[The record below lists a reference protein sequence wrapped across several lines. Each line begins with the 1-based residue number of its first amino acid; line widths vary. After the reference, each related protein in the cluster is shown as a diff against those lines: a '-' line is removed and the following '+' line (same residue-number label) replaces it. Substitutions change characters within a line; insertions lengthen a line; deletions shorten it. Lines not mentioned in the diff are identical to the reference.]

1 MVNRKN
7 NTKMNKIY
15 QRWLGGGALLLAGG
29 LLALVSCTDDHFTI
43 DSEVASRTTI
53 WENIS
58 SNDEL
63 SEYADI
69 LSRVYFSSSKGTTTS
84 QTYADLLNGDQTFT
98 VWAPANGTFDYEAWD
113 ELLGYGLVD
122 STYRVEVELI
132 RNQMTRFAHV
142 LSGSDSTLLDLFNAK
157 TAMFNCATATLDGV
171 PITTSNIASTNG
183 VLHITDGT
191 VEYLPNIYEYLGY
204 NGLGI
209 DSLSSFILGFETTE
223 FDEDASTQ
231 GPTVDGNIT
240 WVDSITYLSNSYL
253 QGYYLNASLDSEDST
268 YVMIMPTNA
277 AWSTAYSQIAPYY
290 NYMAEYIQT
299 ITSTS
304 SDGTETSETVT
315 TTYTDEELDSI
326 THFRICDVICRN
338 LVFNTTEQTGLTWS
352 QYSVEGACDSLVS
365 TYGQS
370 FYDPYSARLFAGA
383 EPVELSNGY
392 AYIVD
397 AFNYRAE
404 DAWVY
409 ELEYEA
415 ERNYITYGSCTPSSE
430 KISYDYTYIPDSNY
444 MDVTK
449 DTTITETVLR
459 LSPTRS
465 TANSEVTLRLANT
478 LAGTYDIYALMA
490 YNVDADR
497 PYQLR
502 FYINYHEGT
511 TSKTTRTRL
520 SPIEG
525 VNGSGNNF
533 VSKAPHVDENGQ
545 FHFNDSILIAEDF
558 ELPVCYYGLDDAYV
572 TLEIQSYMTSSQRT
586 TYTNE
591 VLIDKVVMVPKT
603 TTDEE

>member
-1 MVNRKN
+1 
-7 NTKMNKIY
+7 MNKIP
-15 QRWLGGGALLLAGG
+15 QRWLGFGSLALAAV

-43 DSEVASRTTI
+43 DSEVSSRTTI
-53 WENIS
+53 WENLS
-58 SNDEL
+58 GTSEL

-84 QTYADLLNGDQTFT
+84 QTYADLLSGDQTFT

-113 ELLGYGLVD
+113 KLLGYGVVD

-132 RNQMTRFAHV
+132 RNHMTRFAHV
-142 LSGSDSTLLDLFNAK
+142 VSGTDSTLLDLFNAK
-157 TAMFNCATATLDGV
+157 TAMFNCATGTLDGV
-171 PITTSNIASTNG
+171 AITTANIVSTNG
-183 VLHITDGT
+183 MLHVLNGT

-209 DSLSSFILGFETTE
+209 DSLANFILGWETTE

-231 GPTVDGNIT
+231 GPTVDGSIT

-277 AWSTAYSQIAPYY
+277 AWTEAYERIAPYY
-290 NYMAEYIQT
+290 TYMSEYIQT

-315 TTYTDEELDSI
+315 TTFDEEELDSI
-326 THFRICDVICRN
+326 TRFRISDVISRN
-338 LVFNTTEQTGLTWS
+338 LVFNTTEQTGLSWP

-370 FYDPYSARLFAGA
+370 FLDPYSARLFAGA

-392 AYIVD
+392 AYVVD
-397 AFNYRAE
+397 SWNYRAE

-415 ERNYITYGSCTPSSE
+415 ERNYITYSYCTPSSE

-465 TANSEVTLRLANT
+465 TANNDVTLRLANT
-478 LAGTYDIYALMA
+478 LSGKYDIYAVMA
-490 YNVDADR
+490 YNVDVDR

-502 FYINYHEGT
+502 FFINYHEGT

-520 SPIEG
+520 QTSAGEA
-525 VNGSGNNF
+525 NF

-572 TLEIQSYMTSSQRT
+572 ALEIQSYMTSTQRT

-591 VLIDKVVMVPKT
+591 LLIDKVVLVPKT
-603 TTDEE
+603 DSEEE

>member
-1 MVNRKN
+1 MN
-7 NTKMNKIY
+7 NIHRRHKGL
-15 QRWLGGGALLLAGG
+15 WACGAVVAVVLSA
-29 LLALVSCTDDHFTI
+29 CTDDHFSI

-58 SNDEL
+58 EREDL
-63 SEYADI
+63 TEYADL

-84 QTYADLLNGDQTFT
+84 QTYADVLDGDQTFT
-98 VWAPANGTFDYEAWD
+98 VWAPANGTFNYDEWD
-113 ELLGYGLVD
+113 RLLGYGVVD
-122 STYRVEVELI
+122 STWRVEVELI

-142 LSGSDSTLLDLFNAK
+142 ISGSDSTLLDLFNAK
-157 TAMFNCATATLDGV
+157 TAMLNCAEQTLDGV
-171 PITTSNIASTNG
+171 PITTSNIAATNG

-209 DSLSSFILGFETTE
+209 DSLSAFILGWETTE

-231 GPTVDGNIT
+231 GPTVDGSVT
-240 WVDSITYLSNSYL
+240 WVDSITYLSNAYL
-253 QGYYLNASLDSEDST
+253 QGYYLNAALDSEDSL
-268 YVMIMPTNA
+268 YVMIMPTNE
-277 AWSTAYSQIAPYY
+277 AWNTAYERILPYY
-290 NYMAEYIQT
+290 QYMEEYVQT

-304 SDGTETSETVT
+304 TDGTETSETVT
-315 TTYTDEELDSI
+315 TTYSEEELDSI
-326 THFRICDVICRN
+326 TRFRVSDVICRN
-338 LVFNTTEQTGLTWS
+338 LVFNTTEQTGLSWQ

-365 TYGQS
+365 TYGRS
-370 FYDPYSARLFAGA
+370 FEDPYSALLFNGA

-397 AFNYRAE
+397 NWNYRAE

-415 ERNYITYGSCTPSSE
+415 ERNYITYSSCTPTSE
-430 KISYDYTYIPDSNY
+430 KISYDYTYIPDSTQ
-444 MDVTK
+444 MDVTR

-459 LSPTRS
+459 LSPSRS

-478 LAGTYDIYALMA
+478 LSGTYDIYVLMA
-490 YNVDADR
+490 YNVDVAR
-497 PYQLR
+497 PYQFR
-502 FYINYHEGT
+502 VYINYHEGS

-525 VNGSGNNF
+525 VNGEGSNF

-545 FHFNDSILIAEDF
+545 FHFNDSVLVAEDF
-558 ELPVCYYGLDDAYV
+558 ELPVCYYGMDDAYV
-572 TLEIQSYMTSSQRT
+572 TIEIQSYMTSSQRT

-591 VLIDKVVMVPKT
+591 LLIDKVVLVPKIDA
-603 TTDEE
+603 DEE